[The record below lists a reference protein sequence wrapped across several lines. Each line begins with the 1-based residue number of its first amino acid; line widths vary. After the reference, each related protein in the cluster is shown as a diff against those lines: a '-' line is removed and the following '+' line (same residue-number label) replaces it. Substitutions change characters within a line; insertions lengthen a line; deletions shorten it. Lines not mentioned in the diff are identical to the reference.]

1 MAKALRGASWR
12 RRVRE
17 DWNVFARS
25 WERWENQH
33 LHALA
38 SVDPALFRALAIA
51 PGQRVLDVGCGSGDP
66 ALAIAQTV
74 GPRGAVI
81 GIDVAGPMLAIARRR
96 AAVRGIRNARF
107 RRGDLASF
115 RWTGPRVD
123 RVVSRYGIMFV
134 EDIPAALARLRAALK
149 PGGRIALAV
158 WGPVERNPYFSGRIE
173 AALPFLREPPP
184 DPESTPHP
192 LRLGREGLLAR
203 MLRRAGFR
211 GVRAE
216 GVRTEF
222 MFHHEDERFEM
233 AIDGT
238 GPFGALHA
246 RLSRAQQRALR
257 DRLARRTRRFRD
269 GGVIRCPSFSW
280 VVSGR
285 R

>member
-1 MAKALRGASWR
+1 MAKTLHGASWR

-17 DWNVFARS
+17 DWNVFAGA

-38 SVDPALFRALAIA
+38 SVDPALFRALALA

-66 ALAIAQTV
+66 ALAIARLV
-74 GPRGAVI
+74 GPRGGVI
-81 GIDVAGPMLAIARRR
+81 GLDVAEPMVAIARRR
-96 AAVRGIRNARF
+96 AAVRGIRNVRF
-107 RRGDLASF
+107 RRGDLASLT
-115 RWTGPRVD
+115 WTGPRVD
-123 RVVSRYGIMFV
+123 RVTSRYGIMFV
-134 EDIPAALARLRAALK
+134 EDLPAALVRLRAALK
-149 PGGRIALAV
+149 PGGRCAFAV
-158 WGPVERNPYFSGRIE
+158 WGPAERNPYFTGRIE

-184 DPESTPHP
+184 DPETTPHP
-192 LRLGREGLLAR
+192 LRLGRVGLLAR

-216 GVRTEF
+216 GVPTEF
-222 MFHHEDERFEM
+222 VFRDEDECFEI

-238 GPFGALHA
+238 GPFAVLYA
-246 RLSRAQQRALR
+246 RLSRPKQRALR
-257 DRLARRTRRFRD
+257 DRLARRIRRFRS